1 MQRPIAYPESRAD
14 FPTRDICHGQIWRNF
29 TSPPAQMQVHSCV
42 EVHQDEHTEIS
53 ISEQIR
59 RRLIVIMTARILQII
74 VGLAGL
80 CALVLG
86 LVIWIANTD
95 LTDIHMF
102 FGLLVTLGLLVMS
115 IIALTAR
122 GQRIWGMVGIVYAII
137 LLIFGELQFN
147 LLVGNL
153 HWLIQALHLLA
164 GIGAIVL
171 TSAIGA
177 RYRTLKRGEAKP
189 EAASQVSRL

>member
-1 MQRPIAYPESRAD
+1 
-14 FPTRDICHGQIWRNF
+14 
-29 TSPPAQMQVHSCV
+29 
-42 EVHQDEHTEIS
+42 
-53 ISEQIR
+53 
-59 RRLIVIMTARILQII
+59 MTARIVQII

-86 LVIWIANTD
+86 LFIWIANID
-95 LTDIHMF
+95 LTDIHML

-115 IIALTAR
+115 IIALVAR
-122 GQRIWGMVGIVYAII
+122 GLRVWGMVGISYAII
-137 LLIFGELQFN
+137 MLIFGVAQSN

-153 HWLIQALHLLA
+153 HWLIQTLHTLV

-171 TSAIGA
+171 TGFLGA

-189 EAASQVSRL
+189 EASSQAVH